1 MPTSLQLVSNKDV
14 DERSLVEH
22 GRASEG
28 GGRGFGPEHLGE
40 VDALSRI
47 AAEILRCE

>member
-22 GRASEG
+22 GKSSEG
-28 GGRGFGPEHLGE
+28 RGGFGPEHLGE

-47 AAEILRCE
+47 AADILRCG